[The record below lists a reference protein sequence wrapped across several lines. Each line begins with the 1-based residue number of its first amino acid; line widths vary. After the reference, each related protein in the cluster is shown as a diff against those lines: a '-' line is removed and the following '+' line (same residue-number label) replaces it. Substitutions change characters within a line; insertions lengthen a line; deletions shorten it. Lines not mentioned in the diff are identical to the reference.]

1 MKKIFEGYYI
11 TEDGR
16 IWSSKSNKFIA
27 QRISP
32 KGYYVVNLS
41 INKHCKTYQVH
52 NLIAI
57 AFIPNPNNYNVINHK
72 DGNKLNNNI
81 NNLEWCTQKYNMQH
95 AFKNNLINVA
105 KGIRTKNGHFNEK
118 DINNIR
124 LLRQQG
130 LSQYS
135 IAKKYNVTKEAIQQ
149 ILSGNT
155 YKWV

>member
-1 MKKIFEGYYI
+1 MKKIFEEYYV
-11 TEDGR
+11 TEDGK

-27 QRISP
+27 QRVSP
-32 KGYYVVNLS
+32 KGYYIVNLS

-52 NLIAI
+52 NLVAT

-81 NNLEWCTQKYNMQH
+81 NNLEWCTYKYNTQH
-95 AFKNNLINVA
+95 AVTNNLVHPA
-105 KGIRTKNGHFNEK
+105 KGINTKNGHFNEK
-118 DINNIR
+118 DINNIK

-135 IAKKYNVTKEAIQQ
+135 IAKKYNVTRGAIQQ
-149 ILSGNT
+149 ILNGNT